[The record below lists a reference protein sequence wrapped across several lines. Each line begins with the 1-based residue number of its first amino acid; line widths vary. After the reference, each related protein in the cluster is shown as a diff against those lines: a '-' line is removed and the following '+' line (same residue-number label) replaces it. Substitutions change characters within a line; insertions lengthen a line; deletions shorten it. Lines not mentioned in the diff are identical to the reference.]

1 VRGLVPR
8 ISIGKTRLGKHLV
21 LIIEIAGTSPA
32 MTVGGRLTDAD
43 LIETSMATKEA
54 VRLRKKARAW
64 RNGRRNGL
72 EVD

>member
-1 VRGLVPR
+1 MRGLVPR
-8 ISIGKTRLGKHLV
+8 ISLGKTRLGKHRA

-32 MTVGGRLTDAD
+32 MTVGGWLTDAD
-43 LIETSMATKEA
+43 LIETSTATKEA
-54 VRLRKKARAW
+54 ARLRNARAW